1 MSIQVIVQNNN
12 IDLALHQLH
21 HKQYFLQATRWYKK
35 RQGFF
40 EKPSELNRKKRKM
53 KRLVSQRQHF
63 HICFMPIDPLPEL
76 SHYILR
82 EAPAPLILKIYLN
95 QQFARTSNNAL
106 GK

>member
-1 MSIQVIVQNNN
+1 MSIHVIVQDDN
-12 IDLALHQLH
+12 IDLALHQLR

-40 EKPSELNRKKRKM
+40 EKRSVLNRKKRKM

-63 HICFMPIDPLPEL
+63 HTCFMSIDPLPEL

-95 QQFARTSNNAL
+95 QQFARTGNNAV
-106 GK
+106 GR